1 MRIFLPTFNRRIF
14 TTFRYPD
21 SAVII
26 TRIIRT
32 HIYTTLNYSILL
44 VPLSTPSYFDISGLP
59 LGENVPVDE
68 VQEVREEEAEAGGQ
82 VEGLLN
88 LRAEDGGQVL
98 AQARAQ
104 LGRRVPH
111 TPQYF

>member
-1 MRIFLPTFNRRIF
+1 VT
-14 TTFRYPD
+14 
-21 SAVII
+21 
-26 TRIIRT
+26 
-32 HIYTTLNYSILL
+32 
-44 VPLSTPSYFDISGLP
+44 LSTPPYFDIGGLP

-88 LRAEDGGQVL
+88 LRAEGGGQVL

-111 TPQYF
+111 TPQHF